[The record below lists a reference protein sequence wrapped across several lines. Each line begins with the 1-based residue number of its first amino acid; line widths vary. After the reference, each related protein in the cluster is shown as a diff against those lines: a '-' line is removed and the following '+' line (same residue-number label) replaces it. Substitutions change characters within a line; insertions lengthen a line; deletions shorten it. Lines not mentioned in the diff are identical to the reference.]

1 MTDRYDDMRVSP
13 DPSQAETL
21 RQRLHERLASASRD
35 DRKDRSHPHPD
46 ARLDPQPDLG
56 PMKEIY
62 VSVDSPTNEGRN
74 RRRLA
79 MAAAAAVAVI
89 GVTGIAV
96 AVGTS
101 SGDDETQSPAA
112 ATTVAPA
119 TSVAPVTEELPA
131 QAPAE
136 FTACVNPGP
145 EVQTGTR
152 ERTEVS
158 LPDGEMTITR
168 TRGYT
173 WQSTVRDVSDP
184 RLDGTWYNSTAEDL
198 YTSPEGS
205 DVPALG
211 TWTHRIENDEGAWE
225 GSLFAV
231 NFTGDKTYAPLAM
244 VGEGAYEGLTAVATI
259 DFGGPCPNTRGYI
272 IEGGVPAP
280 PVPQTGQ

>member
-89 GVTGIAV
+89 GVTGIAY

-101 SGDDETQSPAA
+101 SGDDETPAPA
-112 ATTVAPA
+112 DAPTVAPTTVAPTTVAPTTVAPTTETAA
-119 TSVAPVTEELPA
+119 TDPPTVSEPPTTLALAALEAGRQFRVANVIVTIQCTATKSTPGSAMRDLVLGGVVTDNPDALATLDDVSVAMGDLLALIIREDPGGGRRVTLYDNTQWYGGAAINSCDELVESVPTWVDGGFFNA
-131 QAPAE
+131 DI
-136 FTACVNPGP
+136 PGGY
-145 EVQTGTR
+145 EV
-152 ERTEVS
+152 
-158 LPDGEMTITR
+158 LP
-168 TRGYT
+168 
-173 WQSTVRDVSDP
+173 
-184 RLDGTWYNSTAEDL
+184 
-198 YTSPEGS
+198 
-205 DVPALG
+205 
-211 TWTHRIENDEGAWE
+211 
-225 GSLFAV
+225 
-231 NFTGDKTYAPLAM
+231 
-244 VGEGAYEGLTAVATI
+244 
-259 DFGGPCPNTRGYI
+259 GG
-272 IEGGVPAP
+272 
-280 PVPQTGQ
+280 